1 MEKNQARSL
10 IRQTFTQPFDK
21 GRFLHLIKE
30 LLNRIDESKAT
41 SWNKTYVK
49 DAFKLGIN
57 RYERLA
63 TYTDPSDE
71 KTDILIVYLEKE
83 SSLERAR
90 TFLRNF
96 VADYLVTRGQKEAAL
111 VAFVSPSDADWR
123 FSLVKM
129 EYTTEEAESG
139 KVKVNEN
146 LTPARRYSFLV
157 GENEDS
163 HTAQAQLLDILADS
177 DHNPTLEDLE
187 RAFGVERV
195 TKEFFEQY
203 KSLFLD
209 LKDELDEL
217 LEDDLRVR
225 RDFEKKG
232 VDTVDFAKKLLGQ
245 IVFLYFLQKKG
256 WFGVARDAVWG
267 TGPKN
272 YLRLLFESRAQIGAF
287 SKSGSSGVNFFNDV
301 LEPLFYE
308 ALAKG
313 DREDD
318 YYGHFHCKI
327 PFLNG
332 GLFDPLNGYDWV
344 HTDIIL
350 PDALFSNDE
359 RTEKGDRGTGI
370 LDVFDRYN
378 FTVNEAEPLE
388 KEVAVDP
395 EMLGK
400 VFENLLEVKE
410 RKSKGSFYT
419 PREIVHYMCR
429 QSLVSYLEKELAEAN
444 VPRLDIETLMRV
456 GEQAADF
463 ELARLDK
470 ATGYKPQLP
479 KSIETNAPLLD
490 RKLEEIAVCDP
501 AVGSGAF
508 LVGMMSEIVRARKT
522 LTPYFSDKSRRTAYE
537 FKRLAIQSSLY
548 GVDIDPGAVE
558 IAKLRLWL
566 SLVVD
571 EDDIKEIKPLPNLDY
586 KIMQGDSLVEEFEGI
601 KLFDKRLVEQP
612 SLEIKA
618 KKSALNARI
627 SELSHQFFD
636 LHGRGNR
643 DKQTR
648 RAIEKEIDKLKKEM
662 KALDAPVVAAA
673 LPTQREINDLFSEA
687 QRKLP
692 QLEQFHREL
701 FEASSGTLKKE
712 IREKLTT
719 LEWEIMEG
727 TVRDGIREVQ
737 QRLDHLK
744 QELDNSRRKKEPP
757 KTLQSLERK
766 LNDLKI
772 HKQERDEAAKHLGKL
787 RNSSVKPFF
796 LWRLHF
802 LEVFQRKDGFDV
814 VIGNPPYIRVQTLQD
829 SAPKQVEYLKS
840 HYVTASKGNFDVYVV
855 FVERGLRLLQS
866 QGNLSYIL
874 PHKFFN
880 AQYGQPL
887 RKLLSDGKHVSHIV
901 HFGDQQVF
909 PGATNYVCLLF
920 LDRFGA
926 EGCRFVKVENLD
938 GWLKTFKGTEG
949 SIDADTIGDRDWSF
963 AVGEGT
969 DLISKLRV
977 MPMKLSD
984 VADRIFQGLVTGAD
998 PVFILRKAGPRSF
1011 FSAATGEEVE
1021 IEKALMHSLCKG
1033 SVDIRRY
1040 QIDKLKK
1047 SILFPYKLRRG
1058 KALLIEPAELKRD
1071 YPNTWRYLL
1080 ANRKLLESREHGKWK
1095 HERWYAFGRSQNLAE
1110 MEQPKILTPSIA
1122 RSASF
1127 TLDKRE
1133 FYYFV
1138 GSGGGGGGGYGI
1150 TLKSEFPMAMEYV
1163 LGLLNSKLVDF
1174 FLKKVSTPFS
1184 GGYYAYNRQ
1193 YIEQLPIRVINFSNR
1208 DDCTRHDKLVK
1219 MVEKILATKKDSA
1232 AAEDDDEKS
1241 RLDLFCADLEREIDR
1256 LVYEL
1261 YELTDEEIA
1270 IVEGKA

>member
-10 IRQTFTQPFDK
+10 IHQTFTRPFDK
-21 GRFLHLIKE
+21 GGFLHFIKE

-41 SWNKTYVK
+41 PWNKTYVK
-49 DAFKLGIN
+49 DAFKPGIN
-57 RYERLA
+57 RFERLA
-63 TYTDPSDE
+63 TYTDPSGE
-71 KTDILIVYLEKE
+71 KIDILVVYLEKE

-139 KVKVNEN
+139 KVKVSEN

-163 HTAQAQLLDILADS
+163 HTAQAQLLNILADS

-187 RAFGVERV
+187 LAFGVERV

-217 LEDDLRVR
+217 LTRDSRVR

-256 WFGVARDAVWG
+256 WFGVARDAEWG

-272 YLRLLFESRAQIGAF
+272 YLRLLFESRARIGAF
-287 SKSGSSGVNFFNDV
+287 SKSGGSGVNFFNDV

-344 HTDIIL
+344 HTDIDL

-359 RTEKGDRGTGI
+359 KTEKGDKGTGV

-429 QSLVSYLEKELAEAN
+429 ESLVSYLEKELAEAN

-612 SLEIKA
+612 SLELKA

-627 SELSHQFFD
+627 SELSRQFFD

-692 QLEQFHREL
+692 QLEQMHREL
-701 FEASSGTLKKE
+701 FEASLGTRKKE
-712 IREKLTT
+712 TREKLTA
-719 LEWEIMEG
+719 LEWEIMEA
-727 TVRDGIREVQ
+727 TVGDGIREVQ

-744 QELDNSRRKKEPP
+744 HELENSRRKKEPP

-772 HKQERDEAAKHLGKL
+772 HKQEGNEAAKHLERL

-840 HYVTASKGNFDVYVV
+840 HYVAASKGNFDIYVV
-855 FVERGLRLLQS
+855 FVERGLRLLQT

-901 HFGDQQVF
+901 HFGDHQVF
-909 PGATNYVCLLF
+909 PGATNYICLLF
-920 LDRFGA
+920 LERLGIDEFRL
-926 EGCRFVKVENLD
+926 VIVDDLQ
-938 GWLKTFKGTEG
+938 GWLDTAKGPEEQMPGSAISEAEWNFSVGETADLFARLSNMPVKFGQIAERISQGIRTSANNVYVLDLLSEHGGIMTCYSKQLDCEVRLERKAALRFLQGKEIKPYSIQPSGKVLIVPYRRSSQRMELMPANEFRADFPKTWEYFLANKRYLRERENGRMQGEG
-949 SIDADTIGDRDWSF
+949 WHAYIYPKNLEVMTTAKILVPDIANRASF
-963 AVGEGT
+963 ALDENG
-969 DLISKLRV
+969 D
-977 MPMKLSD
+977 
-984 VADRIFQGLVTGAD
+984 F
-998 PVFILRKAGPRSF
+998 
-1011 FSAATGEEVE
+1011 
-1021 IEKALMHSLCKG
+1021 
-1033 SVDIRRY
+1033 
-1040 QIDKLKK
+1040 
-1047 SILFPYKLRRG
+1047 
-1058 KALLIEPAELKRD
+1058 
-1071 YPNTWRYLL
+1071 
-1080 ANRKLLESREHGKWK
+1080 
-1095 HERWYAFGRSQNLAE
+1095 AFTS
-1110 MEQPKILTPSIA
+1110 
-1122 RSASF
+1122 
-1127 TLDKRE
+1127 
-1133 FYYFV
+1133 
-1138 GSGGGGGGGYGI
+1138 GYGI
-1150 TLKSEFPMAMEYV
+1150 ILKPTTKEPPKYI
-1163 LGLLNSKLVDF
+1163 LGLLNSSLLDF
-1174 FLKKVSTPFS
+1174 FWKRVSTPLR
-1184 GGYYAYNRQ
+1184 GGYFRYFTQ
-1193 YIEQLPIRVINFSNR
+1193 YIEQLPIRVINFSDR
-1208 DDCTRHDKLVK
+1208 DDRARHDKLVK
-1219 MVEKILATKKDSA
+1219 LVEKMLAAKKDWA
-1232 AAEDDDEKS
+1232 TAEDDYEKR
-1241 RLDLFCADLEREIDR
+1241 RLDLFCTDLDREIDR

-1261 YELTDEEIA
+1261 YELTDDEIA
-1270 IVEGKA
+1270 IVEGRA

>member
-10 IRQTFTQPFDK
+10 IQQTFTRPFDK
-21 GRFLHLIKE
+21 GGFLHFVKE
-30 LLNRIDESKAT
+30 LLNRVDESKAT
-41 SWNKTYVK
+41 PWNKIYLK
-49 DAFKLGIN
+49 DAFKPGIN
-57 RYERLA
+57 RFERLA
-63 TYTDPSDE
+63 TYTDPSGE
-71 KTDILIVYLEKE
+71 KIDILVVYLEKE

-96 VADYLVTRGQKEAAL
+96 VADYLVMRGQKEAAL
-111 VAFVSPSDADWR
+111 VAFVSPSEADWR

-139 KVKVNEN
+139 KVKVSES

-217 LEDDLRVR
+217 LTRDSRVR

-256 WFGVARDAVWG
+256 WFGVERDAEWG

-272 YLRLLFESRAQIGAF
+272 YLRLLFESRARIGAF
-287 SKSGSSGVNFFNDV
+287 SKSGGSGVNFFNDV

-332 GLFDPLNGYDWV
+332 GLFDPLNSYDWV
-344 HTDIIL
+344 HTDIDL
-350 PDALFSNDE
+350 PDALFSNE
-359 RTEKGDRGTGI
+359 EKTEKGDKGTGV

-429 QSLVSYLEKELAEAN
+429 ESLVGYLERELAEAN

-470 ATGYKPQLP
+470 STGYKPQLP

-601 KLFDKRLVEQP
+601 KLFDKRLVQQP
-612 SLEIKA
+612 SLDLIA

-627 SELSHQFFD
+627 SELSVQFFD

-648 RAIEKEIDKLKKEM
+648 RAIEKDIAKLKKEM
-662 KALDAPVVAAA
+662 KALEAPAVAAA

-692 QLEQFHREL
+692 HLEQLHREL
-701 FEASSGTLKKE
+701 FEASSGTQKKE
-712 IREKLTT
+712 IREKLTA
-719 LEWEIMEG
+719 LEWEIMEA
-727 TVRDGIREVQ
+727 TVNDGVQ
-737 QRLDHLK
+737 QIQRKVDHLK
-744 QELDNSRRKKEPP
+744 QELDNSRRKREPENI
-757 KTLQSLERK
+757 LQRLERK
-766 LNDLKI
+766 LEELKV
-772 HKQERDEAAKHLGKL
+772 HKKERQAAAKHLDSL
-787 RNSSVKPFF
+787 RDSNVKPFF

-802 LEVFQRKDGFDV
+802 LEVFQQKDGFDV
-814 VIGNPPYIRVQTLQD
+814 VIGNPPYIRLQTLQD
-829 SAPKQVEYLKS
+829 SSPKQADYLKS
-840 HYVTASKGNFDVYVV
+840 HYVAASRGNFDIYVV
-855 FVERGLRLLQS
+855 FVERGLRLLQE
-866 QGNLSYIL
+866 QGNLAYIL

-880 AQYGQPL
+880 VSYGERL
-887 RKLLSDGKHVSHIV
+887 RDLLAEGKHVSQIV
-901 HFGDQQVF
+901 HFGHHQVF
-909 PGATNYVCLLF
+909 PGASNYICLLF
-920 LDRFGA
+920 LARPQTPTF
-926 EGCRFVKVENLD
+926 RFVTVNDLDEWFENQ
-938 GWLKTFKGTEG
+938 KGTERLFSATELNSTEWDFTSETAKPLLRRLAHGTVRLLDLPAAMSRG
-949 SIDADTIGDRDWSF
+949 SS
-963 AVGEGT
+963 
-969 DLISKLRV
+969 
-977 MPMKLSD
+977 
-984 VADRIFQGLVTGAD
+984 TGSD
-998 PVFILRKAGPRSF
+998 PVFVLDKSPVTIEKRLLRVPVFAADFERYLFKPQGRWSVIFPYHRRADGFRPYTEKELKTSFPKALAYLKSQIDILKRRKHSSRWFG
-1011 FSAATGEEVE
+1011 FSAPRNLDLHECAQILVPLLAKQGSC
-1021 IEKALMHSLCKG
+1021 AL
-1033 SVDIRRY
+1033 IPQR
-1040 QIDKLKK
+1040 
-1047 SILFPYKLRRG
+1047 FRG
-1058 KALLIEPAELKRD
+1058 KLCPMA
-1071 YPNTWRYLL
+1071 
-1080 ANRKLLESREHGKWK
+1080 
-1095 HERWYAFGRSQNLAE
+1095 
-1110 MEQPKILTPSIA
+1110 
-1122 RSASF
+1122 
-1127 TLDKRE
+1127 
-1133 FYYFV
+1133 
-1138 GSGGGGGGGYGI
+1138 SGGFTVALSADCPYR
-1150 TLKSEFPMAMEYV
+1150 PEYI
-1163 LGLLNSKLVDF
+1163 LGLLNSRLLFWRLRETSNVF
-1174 FLKKVSTPFS
+1174 R
-1184 GGYYAYNRQ
+1184 GGWITCTKQ
-1193 YIEQLPIRVINFSNR
+1193 YFGELPIHVIDFADAKER
-1208 DDCTRHDKLVK
+1208 AQHDKIVELVER
-1219 MVEKILATKKDSA
+1219 MIA
-1232 AAEDDDEKS
+1232 AKRERAVAEDDYEKR
-1241 RLDLFCADLEREIDR
+1241 RLDLFCADLDREIDR

-1261 YELTDEEIA
+1261 YELSDDEIA
-1270 IVEGKA
+1270 IVEEAAH

>member
-1 MEKNQARSL
+1 MEKSQARSL
-10 IRQTFTQPFDK
+10 IHQTFTQPFEK
-21 GRFLHLIKE
+21 GGFLHFIKE
-30 LLNRIDESKAT
+30 LLNRIDESKAAP
-41 SWNKTYVK
+41 WNKTYVK
-49 DAFKLGIN
+49 DAFKPGIN
-57 RYERLA
+57 RFERLA
-63 TYTDPSDE
+63 TYADPSGE
-71 KTDILIVYLEKE
+71 KIDVLVVYLEKE

-129 EYTTEEAESG
+129 EYTTEEAETG
-139 KVKVNEN
+139 KVKVSEN

-163 HTAQAQLLDILADS
+163 HTAQAQLLNILADS

-217 LEDDLRVR
+217 LTRDSRVR

-256 WFGVARDAVWG
+256 WFGVARDAEWG

-272 YLRLLFESRAQIGAF
+272 YLRLLFESRARIGAF

-344 HTDIIL
+344 HTDIDL
-350 PDALFSNDE
+350 PDALFSNGE
-359 RTEKGDRGTGI
+359 KTEKGDKGTGI

-429 QSLVSYLEKELAEAN
+429 QSLVSYLEKELAEAS

-470 ATGYKPQLP
+470 STGYRPQLP
-479 KSIETNAPLLD
+479 KSIETNALLLD

-537 FKRLAIQSSLY
+537 FKRHAIQSSLY

-601 KLFDKRLVEQP
+601 RLFDKRLVEVP
-612 SLEIKA
+612 SRDLKA
-618 KKSALNARI
+618 EKVALNARI
-627 SELSHQFFD
+627 TELSHQFFD

-648 RAIEKEIDKLKKEM
+648 RVIEKEIAKLKKEM
-662 KALDAPVVAAA
+662 KALDTPVAAAA
-673 LPTQREINDLFSEA
+673 LPAQREINDLFSEA
-687 QRKLP
+687 QQKLP
-692 QLEQFHREL
+692 QLKELHDEL
-701 FEASSGTLKKE
+701 FEASSGLRKRE
-712 IREKLTT
+712 IRESLSA
-719 LEWEIMEG
+719 LEWDIMQA
-727 TVRDGIREVQ
+727 TVRDGLRELEQ
-737 QRLDHLK
+737 KLDLLK
-744 QELDNSRRKKEPP
+744 QELGNSRRKKEPA
-757 KTLQSLERK
+757 KILDTLERK
-766 LNDLKI
+766 LAEVKAQ
-772 HKQERDEAAKHLGKL
+772 KEERQKAGKHLNEL
-787 RNSSVKPFF
+787 RDTSTKPFF

-829 SAPKQVEYLKS
+829 SAPRQVEYLKA
-840 HYVTASKGNFDVYVV
+840 HYVAASKGNFDIYVV
-855 FVERGLRLLQS
+855 FVERGLGLLQAR
-866 QGNLSYIL
+866 GNLSYIL

-887 RKLLSDGKHVSHIV
+887 RKLLSEGKHVSHVV
-901 HFGDQQVF
+901 HFGEHQVF

-920 LDRFGA
+920 LTKAGID
-926 EGCRFVKVENLD
+926 ECRWVLVEDATN
-938 GWLKTFKGTEG
+938 WLQTFRAPERTLPSTRITEY
-949 SIDADTIGDRDWSF
+949 DWNF
-963 AVGEGT
+963 AVGRAEG
-969 DLISKLRV
+969 LFEKLQRA
-977 MPMKLSD
+977 PIKLSD
-984 VADRIFQGLVTGAD
+984 VVDIFVGLQTSADD
-998 PVFILRKAGPRSF
+998 VFILNFVSETRQTITLQSKSLSQTWIF
-1011 FSAATGEEVE
+1011 
-1021 IEKALMHSLCKG
+1021 EKDLVHPIVSGTDVVSYGSLPL
-1033 SVDIRRY
+1033 R
-1040 QIDKLKK
+1040 QF
-1047 SILFPYKLRRG
+1047 ILFPYVVQNEEAHLINLTTLSDSFPRTAEYLRKNKQRLEGRESG
-1058 KALLIEPAELKRD
+1058 KFKGTNWHR
-1071 YPNTWRYLL
+1071 
-1080 ANRKLLESREHGKWK
+1080 
-1095 HERWYAFGRSQNLAE
+1095 FGRSQNLGI
-1110 MEQPKILTPSIA
+1110 QQ
-1122 RSASF
+1122 RSKLCVPRLVAYLHAAPD
-1127 TLDKRE
+1127 LDGTHYLDNVDVAGVTYRKS
-1133 FYYFV
+1133 
-1138 GSGGGGGGGYGI
+1138 SGESLVY
-1150 TLKSEFPMAMEYV
+1150 L
-1163 LGLLNSKLVDF
+1163 LGLLNSRLLRWF
-1174 FLKKVSTPFS
+1174 FPYVSAPFR
-1184 GGYYAYNRQ
+1184 GGFRSANKQ
-1193 YIEQLPIRVINFSNR
+1193 FLSLLPFRPINFSDL
-1208 DDCTRHDKLVK
+1208 DDIARHDKLVK
-1219 MVEKILATKKDSA
+1219 LVQKMLAAKKEWA
-1232 AAEDDDEKS
+1232 AAEDDYEKR
-1241 RLDLFCADLEREIDR
+1241 RLDLFCADLDREIDC
-1256 LVYEL
+1256 LIYKL
-1261 YELTDEEIA
+1261 YELTDDEIA
-1270 IVEGKA
+1270 IVEGSTKR

>member
-673 LPTQREINDLFSEA
+673 LPTQREIN
-687 QRKLP
+687 
-692 QLEQFHREL
+692 
-701 FEASSGTLKKE
+701 
-712 IREKLTT
+712 
-719 LEWEIMEG
+719 
-727 TVRDGIREVQ
+727 
-737 QRLDHLK
+737 
-744 QELDNSRRKKEPP
+744 
-757 KTLQSLERK
+757 
-766 LNDLKI
+766 
-772 HKQERDEAAKHLGKL
+772 
-787 RNSSVKPFF
+787 
-796 LWRLHF
+796 
-802 LEVFQRKDGFDV
+802 
-814 VIGNPPYIRVQTLQD
+814 
-829 SAPKQVEYLKS
+829 
-840 HYVTASKGNFDVYVV
+840 
-855 FVERGLRLLQS
+855 
-866 QGNLSYIL
+866 
-874 PHKFFN
+874 
-880 AQYGQPL
+880 
-887 RKLLSDGKHVSHIV
+887 
-901 HFGDQQVF
+901 
-909 PGATNYVCLLF
+909 
-920 LDRFGA
+920 
-926 EGCRFVKVENLD
+926 
-938 GWLKTFKGTEG
+938 
-949 SIDADTIGDRDWSF
+949 
-963 AVGEGT
+963 
-969 DLISKLRV
+969 
-977 MPMKLSD
+977 
-984 VADRIFQGLVTGAD
+984 
-998 PVFILRKAGPRSF
+998 
-1011 FSAATGEEVE
+1011 
-1021 IEKALMHSLCKG
+1021 
-1033 SVDIRRY
+1033 
-1040 QIDKLKK
+1040 
-1047 SILFPYKLRRG
+1047 
-1058 KALLIEPAELKRD
+1058 
-1071 YPNTWRYLL
+1071 
-1080 ANRKLLESREHGKWK
+1080 
-1095 HERWYAFGRSQNLAE
+1095 
-1110 MEQPKILTPSIA
+1110 
-1122 RSASF
+1122 
-1127 TLDKRE
+1127 
-1133 FYYFV
+1133 
-1138 GSGGGGGGGYGI
+1138 
-1150 TLKSEFPMAMEYV
+1150 
-1163 LGLLNSKLVDF
+1163 
-1174 FLKKVSTPFS
+1174 
-1184 GGYYAYNRQ
+1184 
-1193 YIEQLPIRVINFSNR
+1193 
-1208 DDCTRHDKLVK
+1208 
-1219 MVEKILATKKDSA
+1219 
-1232 AAEDDDEKS
+1232 
-1241 RLDLFCADLEREIDR
+1241 
-1256 LVYEL
+1256 
-1261 YELTDEEIA
+1261 
-1270 IVEGKA
+1270 

>member
-10 IRQTFTQPFDK
+10 IHQTFTRPFDK
-21 GRFLHLIKE
+21 GAFLHFIKE

-41 SWNKTYVK
+41 PWNKTYVK
-49 DAFKLGIN
+49 DAFKPGIN
-57 RYERLA
+57 RFERLA
-63 TYTDPSDE
+63 TYTDPSGE
-71 KTDILIVYLEKE
+71 KIDILVVYLEKE

-111 VAFVSPSDADWR
+111 VAFVSPSEADWR

-203 KSLFLD
+203 KTLFLD

-217 LEDDLRVR
+217 LTRDSRVR

-318 YYGHFHCKI
+318 YYSHFHCKI

-344 HTDIIL
+344 HTDIDL
-350 PDALFSNDE
+350 PDAMFSNDA
-359 RTEKGDRGTGI
+359 RTEKGDKGTGI

-429 QSLVSYLEKELAEAN
+429 ESLVGYLERELAEAK

-470 ATGYKPQLP
+470 STGYKPQLP
-479 KSIETNAPLLD
+479 KSIETNASLLD

-612 SLEIKA
+612 SLELKA
-618 KKSALNARI
+618 QKSALNARI

-636 LHGRGNR
+636 LHGRGHR

-648 RAIEKEIDKLKKEM
+648 RAIEKDIDKLKKEM
-662 KALDAPVVAAA
+662 RALDAPVVAAA

-692 QLEQFHREL
+692 QLEQLHREL
-701 FEASSGTLKKE
+701 FEASSGTRKKE
-712 IREKLTT
+712 IREKLTE
-719 LEWEIMEG
+719 LEWEIMEA

-737 QRLDHLK
+737 LRLDHLK
-744 QELDNSRRKKEPP
+744 QELANSRRKKEPP

-772 HKQERDEAAKHLGKL
+772 LKQERDDAVKHLGKL

-802 LEVFQRKDGFDV
+802 LEVFQQKNGFDV
-814 VIGNPPYIRVQTLQD
+814 VIANPPFGAGLSANQLGQLVLHYPSAKKVPDSYCFFILKAFDLLGAGGFVSLIVPNTFCDLENGDAFRRHLLESKKLIWIWESGWAFEVAVVDTLVFFAQNTKPTPDSELVITIDRQTYVRPIKDFLSNVLTKIDYRNAPGKRNLLSKIQSLSTPLGEIADVKAGVKMYEKGKGTPPQTEKIIKERPYSAVGHCPVGWKPLYRGTDVSRFFLKAPNEFVKYGPVLAAPRNPDLFRSPKILMRRTDDRLMSAIDDD
-829 SAPKQVEYLKS
+829 SAICVNSCHVIKFKPASKISMSYAFLAGVLNSRLTQYFFDLSNPQMIGKVFAEIKVIYVERLPIPKCSLEQQKHISKLVTQI
-840 HYVTASKGNFDVYVV
+840 TASKRN
-855 FVERGLRLLQS
+855 Q
-866 QGNLSYIL
+866 
-874 PHKFFN
+874 PHS
-880 AQYGQPL
+880 G
-887 RKLLSDGKHVSHIV
+887 R
-901 HFGDQQVF
+901 
-909 PGATNYVCLLF
+909 
-920 LDRFGA
+920 
-926 EGCRFVKVENLD
+926 
-938 GWLKTFKGTEG
+938 
-949 SIDADTIGDRDWSF
+949 
-963 AVGEGT
+963 
-969 DLISKLRV
+969 SKLEQE
-977 MPMKLSD
+977 LD
-984 VADRIFQGLVTGAD
+984 H
-998 PVFILRKAGPRSF
+998 FIYRLY
-1011 FSAATGEEVE
+1011 
-1021 IEKALMHSLCKG
+1021 
-1033 SVDIRRY
+1033 D
-1040 QIDKLKK
+1040 LK
-1047 SILFPYKLRRG
+1047 P
-1058 KALLIEPAELKRD
+1058 E
-1071 YPNTWRYLL
+1071 
-1080 ANRKLLESREHGKWK
+1080 
-1095 HERWYAFGRSQNLAE
+1095 
-1110 MEQPKILTPSIA
+1110 
-1122 RSASF
+1122 
-1127 TLDKRE
+1127 
-1133 FYYFV
+1133 
-1138 GSGGGGGGGYGI
+1138 
-1150 TLKSEFPMAMEYV
+1150 
-1163 LGLLNSKLVDF
+1163 
-1174 FLKKVSTPFS
+1174 
-1184 GGYYAYNRQ
+1184 
-1193 YIEQLPIRVINFSNR
+1193 
-1208 DDCTRHDKLVK
+1208 
-1219 MVEKILATKKDSA
+1219 
-1232 AAEDDDEKS
+1232 
-1241 RLDLFCADLEREIDR
+1241 EID
-1256 LVYEL
+1256 LVE
-1261 YELTDEEIA
+1261 
-1270 IVEGKA
+1270 VPGQ